1 MPINPIQTI
10 GQIRAQYDFANLT
23 VRLAGVDITGALR
36 EIGDAGGNT
45 VEEAELQ
52 FPAGSRIALAM
63 NGGRIVPKTSRFRAG
78 PQKASRLSTT
88 CFGRHRGWQPMIVEV
103 SLQFRFSHFHQKT
116 TGSRLCPRLL
126 SPLTGSGAYDRGWL
140 VNSCGAATSSM
151 VFKPITPWIT
161 NGISL

>member
-63 NGGRIVPKTSRFRAG
+63 NCGRIVPKNITLSSWAEGVTLVHNVLRT
-78 PQKASRLSTT
+78 AS
-88 CFGRHRGWQPMIVEV
+88 GGGNPMIVEV
-103 SLQFRFSHFHQKT
+103 SLQFRFS
-116 TGSRLCPRLL
+116 L
-126 SPLTGSGAYDRGWL
+126 SPKDHGLAAVSAPIVTFDWERVRMIEDGLSIPA
-140 VNSCGAATSSM
+140 GAATSSM